1 VEWSA
6 HDDAIVSNACR
17 ADMVGDEKAGEPCI
31 RRVTPASFLRAT
43 RCAEPKM
50 HVACVALA
58 TAKLADAISV
68 GNRKSADADCALVA
82 AKDADTATSELWK
95 HSRRDFTTRFQWRTA
110 RLVFEDVDSTRKSLW

>member
-1 VEWSA
+1 VEGSA
-6 HDDAIVSNACR
+6 HDDLFVSDACR
-17 ADMVGDEKAGEPCI
+17 VRNDSDEKSGEACI
-31 RRVTPASFLRAT
+31 RRVTPALSLRAT
-43 RCAEPKM
+43 RSAEPKM

-68 GNRKSADADCALVA
+68 GDRKSADADFALVA
-82 AKDADTATSELWK
+82 AKDVDAATSELWK